1 MPAVIAAM
9 ATHMHPTATV
19 TTMTTATTVT
29 GSSRSEGCEAQRG
42 GGDNRKSN
50 LAKHRDLHLCE
61 TRHRV
66 CCSATWDAIGEIW
79 FMRYRP
85 FKLEIFSQN

>member
-1 MPAVIAAM
+1 
-9 ATHMHPTATV
+9 
-19 TTMTTATTVT
+19 
-29 GSSRSEGCEAQRG
+29 
-42 GGDNRKSN
+42 
-50 LAKHRDLHLCE
+50 LCE

-66 CCSATWDAIGEIW
+66 CCSATWDANGEIW